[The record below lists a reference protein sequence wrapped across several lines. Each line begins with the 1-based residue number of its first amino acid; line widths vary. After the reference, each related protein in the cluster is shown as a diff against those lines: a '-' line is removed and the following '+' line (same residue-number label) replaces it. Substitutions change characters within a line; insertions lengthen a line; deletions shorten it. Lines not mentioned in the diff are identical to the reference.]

1 MLRQFVIFIFAL
13 FQFSSYAQWINKMHY
28 DNSDRDLNE
37 EFEIAG
43 LARIDISYFD
53 VISQMETSIKI
64 KSIQLY

>member
-1 MLRQFVIFIFAL
+1 
-13 FQFSSYAQWINKMHY
+13 MHY